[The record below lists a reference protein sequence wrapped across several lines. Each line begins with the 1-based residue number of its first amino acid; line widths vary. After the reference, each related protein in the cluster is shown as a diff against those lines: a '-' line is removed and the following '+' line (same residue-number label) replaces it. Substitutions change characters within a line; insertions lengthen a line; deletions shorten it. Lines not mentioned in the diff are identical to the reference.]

1 MLKMRKG
8 CTVPFPEKLE
18 EGYTEA
24 EHRIVANVS
33 ADKIGAVME
42 HFIRTRRE
50 PIFFILELPA
60 RREAE
65 SQTQAGE
72 ATRLHKDIYYIDGC
86 TAEAASDILAEIGEI
101 AINDGLC
108 AFGFGGHDTQDEIMF
123 AKYNVTTVY
132 GRDISDFDGFFEAHG
147 ISKKDNLITAWD
159 TFSPDHAGKCERVIT
174 DGHDAYSIPSLLAV
188 WGIYLAERRE
198 ES

>member
-33 ADKIGAVME
+33 ADKIAAVME
-42 HFIRTRRE
+42 HFICTRRE

-60 RREAE
+60 KREAE
-65 SQTQAGE
+65 SEVRTGE
-72 ATRLHKDIYYIDGC
+72 TEHFHKDIYYIDGC
-86 TAEAASDILAEIGEI
+86 TADVASDILAEIGEI

-108 AFGFGGHDTQDEIMF
+108 VFGFGGHDTNDEIMF
-123 AKYNVTTVY
+123 AKYNVMTVY
-132 GRDISDFDGFFEAHG
+132 SPDIADFDGFFEAHG
-147 ISKKDNLITAWD
+147 IPKKDSLITAWD

-174 DGHDAYSIPSLLAV
+174 DGHDAYSIPSLLAA